1 MSEPLQHGGSVAEM
15 LQLRIKSSAWEAPNI
30 LSYELRSTTGKD
42 LPPFTAG
49 AHVDIKLGNGLV
61 RSYSLLNP
69 QSDRHRYVIAV
80 QKDRQSRGG
89 SKWIH
94 QNLRAGEIITV
105 GEPRNNFALNED
117 AEKSIF
123 LAGGIG
129 ITPMLSMVS
138 RLTELDRDWELVYC
152 SRTRVTTPFLDTLE
166 KTSRVRFNFDREPG
180 GVMLDIAEMVK
191 TAPAGSHLYCCG
203 PIPMLEAFEAATADL
218 PRERVHV
225 EYFTAAEPPAT
236 EGGFTVVLA
245 KSNREIEIPAGKT
258 ILTALSDNGLDLP
271 HSCTEGVCGTCET
284 RVLEGVPDHRD
295 RILTDSQRASNKTM
309 MICCS
314 GSKGTKLVLDL

>member
-1 MSEPLQHGGSVAEM
+1 M